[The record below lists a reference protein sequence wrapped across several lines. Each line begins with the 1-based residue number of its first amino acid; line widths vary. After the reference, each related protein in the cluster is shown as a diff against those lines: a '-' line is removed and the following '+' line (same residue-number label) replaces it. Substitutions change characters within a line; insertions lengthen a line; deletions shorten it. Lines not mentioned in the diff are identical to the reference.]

1 MATIIDIQDELALKV
16 KDFEFTYAGNDEP
29 SIQKL
34 NMSIAKNSIT
44 ALIGPSGC
52 GKTTL
57 LNAIGALDSID
68 SGHIYL
74 EDREISSLS
83 EDERTKIRLNEM
95 GFVFQAYNLVPV
107 LSVEENIGF
116 IMKLRGFDDSEIKE
130 RVLEVATTLEIDTK
144 LKSLPSTLSGGQQQ
158 RVAVARAV
166 AAKPKIIL
174 ADEPTANLD
183 SKNSK
188 ALMDMMRS
196 LNEKE
201 NISIVFASHDGY
213 VLQSV
218 NRIIKLN
225 DGVIIES

>member
-1 MATIIDIQDELALKV
+1 MIKLENVNKYFYKGEPREVHALKNINLAIE
-16 KDFEFTYAGNDEP
+16 KGEFSLFY
-29 SIQKL
+29 
-34 NMSIAKNSIT
+34 
-44 ALIGPSGC
+44 GPSGC

-74 EDREISSLS
+74 DDQEISTMN
-83 EDERTKIRLNEM
+83 EDERTALRLNDM

-107 LSVEENIGF
+107 LNVAENIGF
-116 IMKLRGFDDSEIKE
+116 IMKLRGFSDAIIKE
-130 RVLEVATTLEIDTK
+130 RVLEVASMLEIDTK
-144 LKSLPSTLSGGQQQ
+144 LSSLPNTLSGGQQQ

-183 SKNSK
+183 SKNSI
-188 ALMDMMRS
+188 ALMNMMRS

-201 NISIVFASHDGY
+201 GVSILFASHDDY
-213 VLQSV
+213 VV
-218 NRIIKLN
+218 ENVRRIIRLN
-225 DGVIIES
+225 DGALVND